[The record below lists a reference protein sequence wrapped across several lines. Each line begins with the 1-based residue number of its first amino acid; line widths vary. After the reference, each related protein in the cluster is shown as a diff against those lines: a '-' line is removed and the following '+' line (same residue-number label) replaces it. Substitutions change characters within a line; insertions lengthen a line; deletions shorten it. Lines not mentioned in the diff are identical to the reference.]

1 MSKAVYVMDMPKNGC
16 MDCDACRD
24 SLFKTI
30 CGITGNGVSGN
41 RERGGFPNDCPLKPM
56 PEKRKRTDYLDTNFR
71 HPAFDDGWNA
81 CVDEICGE
89 EQEDEK
95 RDN

>member
-1 MSKAVYVMDMPKNGC
+1 MSKAVFVMDMPKNGC

-41 RERGGFPNDCPLKPM
+41 RERGGFPNDCPLKPI
-56 PEKRKRTDYLDTNFR
+56 PEKKPEYLSINSEKGYC
-71 HPAFDDGWNA
+71 DGWNA
-81 CVDEICGE
+81 CIDAICGKE
-89 EQEDEK
+89 RGD
-95 RDN
+95 DN